1 MKNWLKL
8 GFQQKPYSKRGKD
21 IPFVATYHPI
31 LQALDDIIKGNLN
44 WLYAGNEVKNL
55 FSPGHMVSFRGA
67 RKLSSYFVR
76 AKVYPLEHKVRSC
89 HCSKKWCQVCLNV
102 TETSS
107 FTSTS
112 TNKASKINHLFN
124 CTEKCIVYLLIVG
137 YVLSSIQAKLWMSSK
152 IGGTTINSLIEN
164 NQTALLSR
172 AHF

>member
-1 MKNWLKL
+1 MFYMKNWLKL

-31 LQALDDIIKGNLN
+31 LQALNDIIKGNLN

-102 TETSS
+102 TETGS

-124 CTEKCIVYLLIVG
+124 CTEKCIVYLLTCGVCLKQYLG
-137 YVLSSIQAKLWMSSK
+137 QTVDEFQNRW
-152 IGGTTINSLIEN
+152 N
-164 NQTALLSR
+164 NYKFIDR
-172 AHF
+172 K